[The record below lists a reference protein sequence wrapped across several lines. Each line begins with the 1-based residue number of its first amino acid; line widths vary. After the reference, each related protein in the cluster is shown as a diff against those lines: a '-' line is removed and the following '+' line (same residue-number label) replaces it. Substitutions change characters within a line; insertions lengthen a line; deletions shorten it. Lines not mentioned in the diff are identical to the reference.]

1 VQDITT
7 FNVIAACNEIR
18 PKYSRSGCKYR
29 FTSSLWT
36 LTESLDVVLFLVR
49 LCLNRQAMLL
59 LSGLGVPDDSFFKLQ
74 DRMLEN
80 MANILTDEK
89 TAVEAIAKVCVLS

>member
-1 VQDITT
+1 M
-7 FNVIAACNEIR
+7 E
-18 PKYSRSGCKYR
+18 
-29 FTSSLWT
+29 T
-36 LTESLDVVLFLVR
+36 LGVVLFLVR

-80 MANILTDEK
+80 LVNILTDEN
-89 TAVEAIAKVCVLS
+89 TAVRVIAQVCDCFSFTV